1 MEQAQFATPD
11 AGAAPDHGI
20 THSNIVPRMDLDFG
34 LDGDIPKY
42 WFGGDAFKSRFFDA
56 MSTLFPEGERFFIN
70 CVRDFRDQVTDPA
83 MQRDVADFIRQEA
96 QHGKVHTQFNDRLQ
110 AQGVR
115 VDRIE
120 EHSRGIF
127 KFLRTY
133 TSRKWTLAQT
143 AAVEHLT
150 AIMAHSFFGR
160 AELMADA
167 DRRIHAMYV
176 WHGVEEIEHKA
187 VAFDVMQKV
196 ARVGWLMRVS
206 AMLYVSLLFP
216 LHVFSIMRHML
227 IVDGFS
233 FGQRARLFLRGFA
246 WLYGPKGLYL
256 PLMGHYFAYYR
267 PGFHPWQEGEM
278 HIYQQWRSTF
288 ERTGDPIAASSQL
301 LAAA

>member
-1 MEQAQFATPD
+1 MEMPIQTLDTPTSEVVDHD
-11 AGAAPDHGI
+11 AHR
-20 THSNIVPRMDLDFG
+20 TIVPRMNLDFG

-70 CVRDFRDQVTDPA
+70 CVRDFRDQVTDPKLA
-83 MQRDVADFIRQEA
+83 ADVTDFIRQEA
-96 QHGKVHTQFNDRLQ
+96 QHGKVHTEFNERLK
-110 AQGVR
+110 AQGVN
-115 VDRIE
+115 VDAIE
-120 EHSRGIF
+120 EKSRRIF

-133 TSRKWTLAQT
+133 TTRRWTLAQT

-150 AIMAHSFFGR
+150 AIMSHSFFNR
-160 AELMADA
+160 SELLAGA

-196 ARVGWLMRVS
+196 AKTSYLTRVAS
-206 AMLYVSLLFP
+206 MLYVSILFP
-216 LHVFSIMRHML
+216 LHVFSIMRHMFK
-227 IVDGFS
+227 VDGFG
-233 FGQRARLFLRGFA
+233 FGQRVGLFLRGFA
-246 WLYGPKGLYL
+246 WLYGPRGLYL

-267 PGFHPWQEGEM
+267 PGFHPWQEGSMAAYER
-278 HIYQQWRSTF
+278 WRDTY
-288 ERTGDPIAASSQL
+288 ERTGDPLMAGETV